1 MPDQKPLRILHCFRS
16 PVGGIFRHVRDLAR
30 LHHEAGH
37 QVGILCDSTTGGA
50 HEDALFDSI
59 RPYLAL
65 GLVRTPIHRSVGPAD
80 LLTLYRCMGKIKE
93 IQPDIIHGHGAKG
106 GALAR
111 LIGARLRASRYRVA
125 RIYTAHGG
133 SLHFS
138 GSSLA
143 GRFYFRLERFFEKS
157 TDGLVFVS
165 EYERSAYLKKVG
177 KPRPPSKL
185 IYNGLAKREFEDVV
199 VHQDAAQFLYVGMLR
214 QLKGPDLFVDAIA
227 RVEQLV
233 GKPVTAAIVGDG
245 ADKEKLA
252 KLILQT
258 GRPERVKLYPAMPI
272 AEALQLGVTVVVPS
286 RAESMPYVVL
296 ETLAAGRPL
305 IATNVGGIHEI
316 FDQHKN
322 ALVAPGDVEALA
334 QRMALAI
341 LQPQEIV
348 NSLPNKTELKERFS
362 VETMADYMI
371 DFYHECSMPTR

>member
-1 MPDQKPLRILHCFRS
+1 M
-16 PVGGIFRHVRDLAR
+16 RDLAR

-50 HEDALFDSI
+50 HEEALFDSI

-111 LIGARLRASRYRVA
+111 LIGARLRASRYCVA

-138 GSSLA
+138 GSSLS
-143 GRFYFRLERFFEKS
+143 GRFYFRLERFFEKY

-165 EYERSAYLKKVG
+165 EYLKKVG
-177 KPRPPSKL
+177 KPRPPSRL
-185 IYNGLAKREFEDVV
+185 IYNGLAEREFDDVV
-199 VHQDAAQFLYVGMLR
+199 VHQDAAQFLYVGMMR

-252 KLILQT
+252 KLVLQT

-272 AEALQLGVTVVVPS
+272 AKALQLGVIVVVPS

-316 FDQHKN
+316 FGQHRDS
-322 ALVAPGDVEALA
+322 LVPPGDVEALA

-341 LQPQEIV
+341 LRPQEIID
-348 NSLPNKTELKERFS
+348 SLPKKTELKDRFS
-362 VETMADYMI
+362 VETMADCMI

>member
-165 EYERSAYLKKVG
+165 GGYGAGAIMLRVSKMPAGFQAETLFKNRECKGQIHQPIVYKDHIYINANDKGMREGLMCMDLEGNVKWKTG
-177 KPRPPSKL
+177 KSPGFDWGGML
-185 IYNGLAKREFEDVV
+185 LADGI
-199 VHQDAAQFLYVGMLR
+199 LYVVRCKYGSRITLSM
-214 QLKGPDLFVDAIA
+214 A
-227 RVEQLV
+227 
-233 GKPVTAAIVGDG
+233 VT
-245 ADKEKLA
+245 
-252 KLILQT
+252 
-258 GRPERVKLYPAMPI
+258 
-272 AEALQLGVTVVVPS
+272 
-286 RAESMPYVVL
+286 
-296 ETLAAGRPL
+296 
-305 IATNVGGIHEI
+305 
-316 FDQHKN
+316 
-322 ALVAPGDVEALA
+322 
-334 QRMALAI
+334 
-341 LQPQEIV
+341 
-348 NSLPNKTELKERFS
+348 
-362 VETMADYMI
+362 
-371 DFYHECSMPTR
+371 